1 MEIFKRIKKYIKEEI
16 YNLKQH
22 HRLKL
27 LTIIL
32 LIVLCPITIP
42 VAIICFSI
50 GIIISIIPGKKE
62 YDKSEYKIITGENY
76 LNIIFDLGKVA
87 EYFTWKI
94 LNAQPE
100 YKRVLINLC
109 IPKDNNKTTEIDSIL
124 INKYGIFVI
133 ESKGYSGWI
142 FGKENDQ
149 RWTQVIYQK
158 KTKFYNP
165 VLQNRNHIIHLAELL
180 NIEDMNIFKSYIVFS
195 NRCKLKKVKI
205 TKRNLRV
212 IKRDY
217 LNKTLQEDYNKT
229 KEVSSEER
237 IKEIGDK
244 LLKYMINN
252 NDIKEKH
259 IKDIK
264 RTIGYKEQIKS

>member
-1 MEIFKRIKKYIKEEI
+1 MENFKRIKKYIKEEI

-100 YKRVLINLC
+100 YKRVLINLY

-142 FGKENDQ
+142 FGK
-149 RWTQVIYQK
+149 
-158 KTKFYNP
+158 
-165 VLQNRNHIIHLAELL
+165 
-180 NIEDMNIFKSYIVFS
+180 
-195 NRCKLKKVKI
+195 
-205 TKRNLRV
+205 
-212 IKRDY
+212 
-217 LNKTLQEDYNKT
+217 
-229 KEVSSEER
+229 
-237 IKEIGDK
+237 
-244 LLKYMINN
+244 
-252 NDIKEKH
+252 
-259 IKDIK
+259 
-264 RTIGYKEQIKS
+264 